1 MTVSKPVAFLTL
13 DRVLLAVALLGLL
26 GGGIAWGLSLPELAA
41 WLWRCGTGIVLVFL
55 IVEIGRNLLRGETGV
70 DILAALSMAGALFLG
85 ENFAGNIVALMFSG
99 GTMLEAVAG
108 RRAQREL
115 TNLLGRTPR
124 VAHRDTGDGLE
135 DVPIEAVRAG
145 DRLLV
150 KTGEVLPVDGLLE
163 AAPALL
169 DESALT
175 GEALPVERQIGDE
188 LASGTLNAGAPLR
201 LRATAT
207 AEASTYAGIVRL
219 VEAAQAEKA
228 PFVRLAN
235 RYSMIFLPASL
246 ALAGL
251 AWLVSGD
258 ATRALAVLIVATPC
272 PLILA
277 APVAIMAG
285 ISAAA
290 KRGILVKGGGALET
304 LARVRTLVFDK
315 TGTLTTGQ
323 ARIAAIESYGALG
336 ETALLRLSASLDQFS
351 THPIAAALRRAA
363 DRRSLELA
371 MAEAVEELP
380 GAGIAG
386 KVEGHDVRLGSL
398 GFASGGGGEAAA
410 AGTLRRAAR
419 DGSATVFLGV
429 DGALAGALIVTDEI
443 RAETPR
449 TLRDLH
455 RAGIGRVVMLSG
467 DRLDVAEAVAAAV
480 GVDTVL
486 ADRSPEDKVDAVRAE
501 RAEAVTV
508 MVGDGVNDAP
518 ALAAADVGVAMG
530 ARGAGAASEAADIVL
545 LVDRLDRLGEGIAI
559 ARHTRLIAVQSVV
572 AGMVLSAAG
581 MVLAAFGYLPP
592 VAGALV
598 QEVIDVAVILNAL
611 RAIGGGLQQPSK
623 GRIAPAELQ
632 RLKARAREPGA
643 CARPDGDAG
652 RAAGCRGG
660 RRAQGRACR
669 GRRAARGADPGA
681 RARRRARAPP
691 WPGTSSRWPRPA
703 GRHQPHASRDR
714 PPDPPLPSSGG
725 GSSGRR
731 AGCRGPGGASPHLA
745 RARRHPAA
753 AFRAG
758 RRNLRKRRG
767 GAGALIGASAIC
779 ELRTLV
785 QMVGLQ
791 RGADSSRQRSSAR
804 GSSGSEGRW
813 RSCPRPF
820 GLRRQCLQLGR
831 NRWYPSTVALSAP
844 GNHDLIRANISCPCQ

>member
-26 GGGIAWGLSLPELAA
+26 GGGIAWGLSLPELAT
-41 WLWRCGTGIVLVFL
+41 WFWRCGTGIVLVFL
-55 IVEIGRNLLRGETGV
+55 VVEIGRNLLHGETGV

-336 ETALLRLSASLDQFS
+336 ETALLRLAASLDQFS

-386 KVEGHDVRLGSL
+386 RVEGHDVRLGSL
-398 GFASGGGGEAAA
+398 GFASGGGGEEAAA
-410 AGTLRRAAR
+410 AGTIRRAAR

-581 MVLAAFGYLPP
+581 MVLAALGYLPP

-632 RLKARAREPGA
+632 RLKGEHASLAPVLDRMATLAERLDAGEDGALRAELAEVDALLEGQILAHERADERELHPGLAQVLGGRDPLAAISRTHREIGHLIRRFHRLVADLPTDGPDAEDRAELRRTLHGLDAILRLHFAQEDEIYESVAAEPG
-643 CARPDGDAG
+643 R
-652 RAAGCRGG
+652 
-660 RRAQGRACR
+660 
-669 GRRAARGADPGA
+669 
-681 RARRRARAPP
+681 
-691 WPGTSSRWPRPA
+691 
-703 GRHQPHASRDR
+703 
-714 PPDPPLPSSGG
+714 
-725 GSSGRR
+725 
-731 AGCRGPGGASPHLA
+731 
-745 RARRHPAA
+745 
-753 AFRAG
+753 
-758 RRNLRKRRG
+758 
-767 GAGALIGASAIC
+767 
-779 ELRTLV
+779 
-785 QMVGLQ
+785 
-791 RGADSSRQRSSAR
+791 
-804 GSSGSEGRW
+804 
-813 RSCPRPF
+813 
-820 GLRRQCLQLGR
+820 
-831 NRWYPSTVALSAP
+831 
-844 GNHDLIRANISCPCQ
+844 